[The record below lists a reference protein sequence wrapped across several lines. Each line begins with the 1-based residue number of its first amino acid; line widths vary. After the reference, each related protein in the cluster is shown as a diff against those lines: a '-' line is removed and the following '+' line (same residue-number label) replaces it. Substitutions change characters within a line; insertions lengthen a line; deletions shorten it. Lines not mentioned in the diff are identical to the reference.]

1 MAPPQF
7 GRIYRR
13 AMFESRAHELGT
25 ALRRARKARGYTL
38 RQVADMSHGTFK
50 ASSLAS
56 YERGERAISFER
68 FFQLT
73 ALYDISPSRL
83 FAEVTR
89 RVEGRASV
97 RIDVERV
104 KRLGGVEAGILDGF
118 IRNVF
123 LLRRQPVADTIS
135 LRNGDLEVLATAAGR
150 LAREFEDAIEPVLR
164 DH

>member
-1 MAPPQF
+1 MSTARF

-13 AMFESRAHELGT
+13 AMFDSRAHEIGT

-38 RQVADMSHGTFK
+38 RQVADRSHGEFK

-68 FFQLT
+68 FFKLT
-73 ALYDISPSRL
+73 ALYGISPSRL

-89 RVEGRASV
+89 RVEGRPSV

-104 KRLGGVEAGILDGF
+104 KSLGGVEAGILDGF

-150 LAREFEDAIEPVLR
+150 LAREFEDAIELALR